1 MGSMNKQ
8 NFQNRERHPDISGT
22 DIITTDNITNAAP
35 TEISQLS
42 HAVKHSIRRYL
53 YELDGTQPNDMYDL
67 VLRQIEQPLLEAI
80 LEHTKGNQSRAAEML
95 GLNRGTL
102 RKKLRSYNMH
112 KNN

>member
-1 MGSMNKQ
+1 MSEQDFQNIKQ
-8 NFQNRERHPDISGT
+8 NDSG
-22 DIITTDNITNAAP
+22 NITEP
-35 TEISQLS
+35 TPAEISQLS

-67 VLRQIEQPLLEAI
+67 VLRQIERPLFEAI

-102 RKKLRSYNMH
+102 RKKLRSYDLH
-112 KNN
+112 K

>member
-1 MGSMNKQ
+1 MSEQ
-8 NFQNRERHPDISGT
+8 DFQNINQDDS
-22 DIITTDNITNAAP
+22 DNITEPAP

-67 VLRQIEQPLLEAI
+67 VLRQIERPLFEAI
-80 LEHTKGNQSRAAEML
+80 LEHTKGNQSRAAELL

-102 RKKLRSYNMH
+102 RKKLRSYNLH
-112 KNN
+112 K

>member
-1 MGSMNKQ
+1 MSEQDFQNIKQ
-8 NFQNRERHPDISGT
+8 NDSG
-22 DIITTDNITNAAP
+22 NITEPAP
-35 TEISQLS
+35 AEISQLS

-67 VLRQIEQPLLEAI
+67 VLRQIERPLFEAI

-102 RKKLRSYNMH
+102 RKKLRSYDLH
-112 KNN
+112 K